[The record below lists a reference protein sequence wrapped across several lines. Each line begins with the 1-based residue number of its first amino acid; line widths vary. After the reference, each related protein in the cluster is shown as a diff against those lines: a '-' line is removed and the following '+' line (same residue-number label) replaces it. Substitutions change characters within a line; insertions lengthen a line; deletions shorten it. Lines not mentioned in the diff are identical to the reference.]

1 MIREYLLSNL
11 ANSRESLERYSLA
24 NTNPLLADP
33 QYAHQKDSQKQKI
46 QKNLNLD
53 EPHYYFGAESDNYSF
68 YLFLRAEK
76 SPLSKTKHHQAFG
89 IFSHN
94 WRIPSWKDRFSETL
108 HIAGAE
114 EALFPCF
121 LAHFLLSDKTLPHRP
136 TSITALKFQD
146 QLPKNKKKSDPN
158 H

>member
-11 ANSRESLERYSLA
+11 VNSRESLERYSLA
-24 NTNPLLADP
+24 NTNPQLADP
-33 QYAHQKDSQKQKI
+33 QYAHQKDSQKQKT

-53 EPHYYFGAESDNYSF
+53 EPHYYFEAESDNYSF
-68 YLFLRAEK
+68 YPFLRAEK
-76 SPLSKTKHHQAFG
+76 SPLSKTKHHQAFE

-108 HIAGAE
+108 HTARAEGALLP
-114 EALFPCF
+114 LF
-121 LAHFLLSDKTLPHRP
+121 LGHFLLSDKTLPHHPRL
-136 TSITALKFQD
+136 ITALRFQD

>member
-1 MIREYLLSNL
+1 LIREYRQSNL

-24 NTNPLLADP
+24 NMNRLLADP
-33 QYAHQKDSQKQKI
+33 QYVHQKDSQKQKT

-53 EPHYYFGAESDNYSF
+53 EPHYYFEAESNNYSF
-68 YLFLRAEK
+68 YPFPRAEK
-76 SPLSKTKHHQAFG
+76 SPLSKAKHHQAFE

-114 EALFPCF
+114 EALLPWF
-121 LAHFLLSDKTLPHRP
+121 LAHFLLSDKTLPHHP
-136 TSITALKFQD
+136 TSIAALKFQD
-146 QLPKNKKKSDPN
+146 Q
-158 H
+158 

>member
-1 MIREYLLSNL
+1 M
-11 ANSRESLERYSLA
+11 
-24 NTNPLLADP
+24 NPLLADP
-33 QYAHQKDSQKQKI
+33 EYVNQKDSQKQKT

-53 EPHYYFGAESDNYSF
+53 EFHCYFEAESDNYSF
-68 YLFLRAEK
+68 YPFLRAEK
-76 SPLSKTKHHQAFG
+76 SPLSKAKHHQAFE

-108 HIAGAE
+108 HTARAE
-114 EALFPCF
+114 EALLPYF
-121 LAHFLLSDKTLPHRP
+121 LEHFLRSDRTLRHHPR
-136 TSITALKFQD
+136 SITALRFQD

>member
-11 ANSRESLERYSLA
+11 ANSRENLERYSLA
-24 NTNPLLADP
+24 NMNRLLADP
-33 QYAHQKDSQKQKI
+33 QYVHLKDSQKQKI

-53 EPHYYFGAESDNYSF
+53 EFHCYFEAESDNYSF
-68 YLFLRAEK
+68 YPFPRAEK
-76 SPLSKTKHHQAFG
+76 SPLSKAKHHQAFE

-94 WRIPSWKDRFSETL
+94 LRIPSWKDSSSETL
-108 HIAGAE
+108 HTARAEGA
-114 EALFPCF
+114 LLPCF
-121 LAHFLLSDKTLPHRP
+121 LGHFLPSDRTLPHRP
-136 TSITALKFQD
+136 TSITALRFQD

>member
-11 ANSRESLERYSLA
+11 ANSRETLERYSLA

-33 QYAHQKDSQKQKI
+33 QYAHQKDSQKQKT

-53 EPHYYFGAESDNYSF
+53 EPHCYFEAESDNYSF
-68 YLFLRAEK
+68 YPFPRAEK
-76 SPLSKTKHHQAFG
+76 SPLSKAKHHQAFE

-94 WRIPSWKDRFSETL
+94 LRIPSWKDKFSETL
-108 HIAGAE
+108 HTARAE
-114 EALFPCF
+114 GALFPYSLGRF
-121 LAHFLLSDKTLPHRP
+121 LPSDRTLPHRP

-146 QLPKNKKKSDPN
+146 Q
-158 H
+158 

>member
-33 QYAHQKDSQKQKI
+33 QYAHQKDSQKQKT

-53 EPHYYFGAESDNYSF
+53 EPHYYFEAESDNYSF
-68 YLFLRAEK
+68 YPFPRAEK
-76 SPLSKTKHHQAFG
+76 SPLSKAKHHQAFE

-94 WRIPSWKDRFSETL
+94 LRTPS
-108 HIAGAE
+108 
-114 EALFPCF
+114 
-121 LAHFLLSDKTLPHRP
+121 
-136 TSITALKFQD
+136 
-146 QLPKNKKKSDPN
+146 
-158 H
+158 